1 MEKAV
6 DLSRVYSQKTLQHI
20 LNVSRF
26 SKSCPQDSEIK
37 AEDNKFLLD
46 QIRCV
51 SNALSKIDFS
61 NYSFQDDFIKQGQK
75 AEACLE
81 KKDFSEANLIYR
93 DFFEKID
100 DAKKELQNSIVNTD
114 AETEELK
121 DFESFGNNVFGS
133 QENRKQFND
142 SIKSAYNDLDYKC
155 SFENVTGNALSEAA
169 HSVLNPDDVNY
180 KRLLEYAKSQDGLG
194 DDIQNEIAQWTEN
207 TDKLL
212 KEENPF
218 VQEEVFVDDFKQKEA
233 NSVQKDFSKI
243 EQDYSSI
250 DSVKKY
256 PSDVHLDFYHKT
268 FAENIVV
275 KGKKNQEQVSYD
287 NNIHHRTLAG
297 YMENE
302 LNRRKTEWELE
313 QIEKQKEK
321 LFKDLYDKIQKY
333 KKIQEQLKSFTQDSG
348 KMWKLAQGD
357 LRDNGFK
364 VLEKFAFLLSDA
376 PGLKELCDLIGRY
389 QAEVQKYHKVLREI
403 TVSKSY
409 FKPEPAPLGVEV
421 SGVTVSDEIPHALP
435 AELALYVN
443 KNPLINKIFKLKFAQ
458 HQLLS
463 YEYIDYFGYSKN
475 ETETIED
482 IEQDGN
488 DSAEKK
494 GPMIICVDTSGSMTG
509 EPERVAKTVA
519 FALAQKSLEEERPCY
534 LISFSDNYEPLDLS
548 SYLTTDGI
556 SNLVDFLQKGFYGG
570 TDPEP
575 ALRGGIKLMNENKW
589 ERADLL
595 MISDFEMGNLSPDLK
610 NVIESQ
616 KKKKSRFFSLK
627 IGTGANQNVLN
638 CFDEQ
643 WEYNPQSQDAVRS
656 LAKNMVD
663 MNRCR

>member
-1 MEKAV
+1 
-6 DLSRVYSQKTLQHI
+6 
-20 LNVSRF
+20 
-26 SKSCPQDSEIK
+26 
-37 AEDNKFLLD
+37 
-46 QIRCV
+46 
-51 SNALSKIDFS
+51 
-61 NYSFQDDFIKQGQK
+61 
-75 AEACLE
+75 
-81 KKDFSEANLIYR
+81 
-93 DFFEKID
+93 
-100 DAKKELQNSIVNTD
+100 
-114 AETEELK
+114 
-121 DFESFGNNVFGS
+121 
-133 QENRKQFND
+133 
-142 SIKSAYNDLDYKC
+142 
-155 SFENVTGNALSEAA
+155 
-169 HSVLNPDDVNY
+169 
-180 KRLLEYAKSQDGLG
+180 
-194 DDIQNEIAQWTEN
+194 
-207 TDKLL
+207 
-212 KEENPF
+212 
-218 VQEEVFVDDFKQKEA
+218 
-233 NSVQKDFSKI
+233 
-243 EQDYSSI
+243 
-250 DSVKKY
+250 
-256 PSDVHLDFYHKT
+256 
-268 FAENIVV
+268 
-275 KGKKNQEQVSYD
+275 
-287 NNIHHRTLAG
+287 
-297 YMENE
+297 MENE

-389 QAEVQKYHKVLREI
+389 QTEVQKYHKVLREI

-482 IEQDGN
+482 IEPDGN

-494 GPMIICVDTSGSMTG
+494 GPMIICVDTSGSMQG

-610 NVIESQ
+610 NVIEAQ

-638 CFDEQ
+638 CFNEQ
-643 WEYNPQSQDAVRS
+643 WEYNPQSKDAVRT

-663 MNRCR
+663 MNRCN

>member
-1 MEKAV
+1 MEKTV
-6 DLSRVYSQKTLQHI
+6 DLSRVYSQEALQHI
-20 LNVSRF
+20 LNASSF
-26 SKSCPQDSEIK
+26 FKTLPQDSEIK
-37 AEDNKFLLD
+37 DEDNEFLLN
-46 QIRCV
+46 QIK
-51 SNALSKIDFS
+51 SAGIALSKIDFS
-61 NYSFQDDFIKQGQK
+61 NYSSREDFIKLAQQ
-75 AEACLE
+75 ADACI
-81 KKDFSEANLIYR
+81 KKNDFSEAKLIYR
-93 DFFEKID
+93 DFFEKND
-100 DAKKELQNSIVNTD
+100 DAKKELQNSIVNTE

-133 QENRKQFND
+133 QESRKQFND

-155 SFENVTGNALSEAA
+155 SFENVTENALSEAA

-218 VQEEVFVDDFKQKEA
+218 TQEEIFVDDFKKKE
-233 NSVQKDFSKI
+233 SSLVQKKIKKI
-243 EQDYSSI
+243 EQNYSSL

-256 PSDVHLDFYHKT
+256 PPDVHLDFYQKT
-268 FAENIVV
+268 FAENAVV

-321 LFKDLYDKIQKY
+321 LFQELYDKIQKY

-364 VLEKFAFLLSDA
+364 ILEKFAFLLSDA

-389 QAEVQKYHKVLREI
+389 QTEVQKYHKVLREI
-403 TVSKSY
+403 TVNKSY

-435 AELALYVN
+435 SELALYVN

-463 YEYIDYFGYSKN
+463 YEYIDYFGYSKD

-482 IEQDGN
+482 IEPDGN

-494 GPMIICVDTSGSMTG
+494 GPMIICVDTSGSMQG

-610 NVIESQ
+610 NVIEAQ

-627 IGTGANQNVLN
+627 IGTGANQDVLN
-638 CFDEQ
+638 CFNEQ
-643 WEYNPQSQDAVRS
+643 WEYNPQSKDAVRT

-663 MNRCR
+663 MNRGK

>member
-1 MEKAV
+1 MEKTV
-6 DLSRVYSQKTLQHI
+6 DLSRVYSQEALQHI
-20 LNVSRF
+20 LNASSFFKTLPR
-26 SKSCPQDSEIK
+26 DSEIK
-37 AEDNKFLLD
+37 AEDSEFLLN
-46 QIRCV
+46 QIRRAGI
-51 SNALSKIDFS
+51 ALSKIDFS
-61 NYSFQDDFIKQGQK
+61 NYSFKEDFIKQAQK
-75 AEACLE
+75 ADACL
-81 KKDFSEANLIYR
+81 KSNDFSEAKLIYR

-100 DAKKELQNSIVNTD
+100 NAKKELKNSIVNTE

-142 SIKSAYNDLDYKC
+142 SIKSAYNDLNYKC
-155 SFENVTGNALSEAA
+155 SFENVTENALSEAA

-207 TDKLL
+207 TDKFL

-218 VQEEVFVDDFKQKEA
+218 TQEEIFVDDFKKKEA

-243 EQDYSSI
+243 EQDYSSL

-256 PSDVHLDFYHKT
+256 PSDVHLDFYKKT
-268 FAENIVV
+268 FAENVVV
-275 KGKKNQEQVSYD
+275 KDKKNQEQVSYD

-302 LNRRKTEWELE
+302 LNRRKTDWELE

-321 LFKDLYDKIQKY
+321 LFQDLYDKIQKY

-389 QAEVQKYHKVLREI
+389 HTEVQKYHKVLREI

-409 FKPEPAPLGVEV
+409 FKLEPAPLGVEV

-463 YEYIDYFGYSKN
+463 YEYIDYFGYSKD

-482 IEQDGN
+482 IEPDGN

>member
-6 DLSRVYSQKTLQHI
+6 DLSRVYSQEALQHI
-20 LNVSRF
+20 LSASNF
-26 SKSCPQDSEIK
+26 LKSHTQVSEIK

-46 QIRCV
+46 KIRSV
-51 SNALSKIDFS
+51 GNALSKIDFS
-61 NYSFQDDFIKQGQK
+61 NYSFREDFIKLAQQ
-75 AEACLE
+75 ADACI
-81 KKDFSEANLIYR
+81 KKNDFSEAKLIYR
-93 DFFEKID
+93 DFFEKND
-100 DAKKELQNSIVNTD
+100 DAKKELQNSIVNTE

-133 QENRKQFND
+133 QECRKQFND

-155 SFENVTGNALSEAA
+155 SFENVTENALSEAA

-218 VQEEVFVDDFKQKEA
+218 AQEEIFVDDFKKKDA
-233 NSVQKDFSKI
+233 SLVQKDFSKI
-243 EQDYSSI
+243 EQDYSSL

-256 PSDVHLDFYHKT
+256 PPDVHLDFYQKT
-268 FAENIVV
+268 FAENVVV

-321 LFKDLYDKIQKY
+321 LFQELYDKIQKY
-333 KKIQEQLKSFTQDSG
+333 KKIQEQLKSFTQDSS
-348 KMWKLAQGD
+348 KMWNLAQGD

-389 QAEVQKYHKVLREI
+389 QTEVQKYHKVLREI

-482 IEQDGN
+482 IEPDGN

-494 GPMIICVDTSGSMTG
+494 GPMIICVDTSGSMQG

-595 MISDFEMGNLSPDLK
+595 MISDFEMGNLTPDLK
-610 NVIESQ
+610 NVIEAQ

-627 IGTGANQNVLN
+627 IGTGANQDVLN
-638 CFDEQ
+638 CFNEQ
-643 WEYNPQSQDAVRS
+643 WEYNPQAKDAVRT

-663 MNRCR
+663 MNRGK